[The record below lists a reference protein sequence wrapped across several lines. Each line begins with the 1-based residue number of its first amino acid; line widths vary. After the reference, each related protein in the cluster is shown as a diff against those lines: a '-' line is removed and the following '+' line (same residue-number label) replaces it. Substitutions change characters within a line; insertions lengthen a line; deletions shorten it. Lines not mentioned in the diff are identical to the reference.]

1 MLEEDDT
8 DSKHAAIQQ
17 ATLDRPLDNVGLRLL
32 LSPAGVPQSLLL
44 PPLQGT
50 TFSNALDLP
59 DWTVPVE
66 QQLPVYVSLL
76 ELLFSL
82 LSSLVVQEEKLYC
95 STKTVRKSFTEGIY
109 SIPQDLECGVLARN
123 GHTHCVCDG
132 TNSQDTE
139 HYSVLHLCF
148 LVINVFVSVLCLR
161 CGESIPGL
169 YTAWD
174 WPGQISKKGK
184 HDI

>member
-1 MLEEDDT
+1 MSVAPDSVSPGLGPGQHDEEDGPDQGEEEVLEEDDT

-82 LSSLVVQEEKLYC
+82 LSSLVVQEEKLNG
-95 STKTVRKSFTEGIY
+95 SSETISKPFTKGID
-109 SIPQDLECGVLARN
+109 SVPQDLEGGWRQAYGWTSSSAQLSR
-123 GHTHCVCDG
+123 D
-132 TNSQDTE
+132 
-139 HYSVLHLCF
+139 
-148 LVINVFVSVLCLR
+148 LR
-161 CGESIPGL
+161 
-169 YTAWD
+169 
-174 WPGQISKKGK
+174 
-184 HDI
+184 